1 MDKLTGNNKDFLFKL
16 SNFFKGFVLQ
26 EEVNILTI
34 KKEINKFTEELIDD
48 MVIDEESVDELTESL
63 LKTLIV
69 MTNNR
74 QEGRYGKYFDEE

>member
-34 KKEINKFTEELIDD
+34 KKDINNFTDELIDD
-48 MVIDEESVDELTESL
+48 SVIDEESVDDLKESL

-69 MTNNR
+69 MTENR
-74 QEGRYGKYFDEE
+74 KEGKYGKYFDEE